1 MPVGSRKDSMEAKG
15 SAVNGNRRYLILI
28 AASICA
34 GLTGVTYVWS
44 IFTSP
49 LIQAHGWLSSEV
61 SLAYSLYFVM
71 QFFMG
76 FVGGGLQRRFGTR
89 RLAVIG
95 GVMYSLAW
103 ICMGHADT
111 LPMLYFSF
119 SFLGGGGAGL
129 VYNSSVAVATKWF
142 PDKKGFA
149 NGLCIGVT
157 GLTPLAFAPL
167 GNYLVEAFDLGTSL
181 TIIGVIPLVFYL
193 VFTWFI
199 IAPADDWQPEGMGPA
214 QPEGGDSGAAA
225 RNFTTGEMVRTP
237 LFWAMLAAFAFSASS
252 GSMVTSH
259 GASIG
264 AEFVGLTSAQAALQV
279 GILAV
284 GNFCGR
290 FGFGALSDR
299 VGRANTLL
307 ITLGITLADMLVL
320 FPLASDF
327 FTFAVAMVLAGACY
341 GASLTVIPS
350 LCGDAFGTRYF
361 GQNYGLLFSGL
372 SIASILGPMVGAW
385 AKDATGSFMPA
396 VHAAA
401 IFAVA
406 GIVSVLILKALEKRV
421 RRRNA

>member
-1 MPVGSRKDSMEAKG
+1 MEAKNAIRKG
-15 SAVNGNRRYLILI
+15 SRRYLVLI
-28 AASICA
+28 AASVCA

-71 QFFMG
+71 QFLMG
-76 FVGGGLQRRFGTR
+76 FVGGSLQSRFGTR
-89 RLAVIG
+89 PLAVVG
-95 GVMYSLAW
+95 GIMYALAW
-103 ICMGHADT
+103 ISMGQAAT
-111 LPMLYFSF
+111 LPQLYFSF

-157 GLTPLAFAPL
+157 GLAPLVFAPL

-181 TIIGVIPLVFYL
+181 TIVGAIPLVLYL
-193 VFTWFI
+193 VFAWFI
-199 IAPADDWQPEGMGPA
+199 IAPADGWQPEGWCSDQVRNGAGSVPA
-214 QPEGGDSGAAA
+214 TRDL
-225 RNFTTGEMVRTP
+225 RTGQMARTP
-237 LFWAMLAAFAFSASS
+237 LFWATLAAFAFSASS

-290 FGFGALSDR
+290 FGFGSLSDKI
-299 VGRANTLL
+299 GRENTLL
-307 ITLGITLADMLVL
+307 ITLGITLLDMLVL
-320 FPLASDF
+320 FPAANDF
-327 FTFAVAMVLAGACY
+327 FSFAVAMVLVGACY

-350 LCGDAFGTRYF
+350 LCGDLFGTRYF
-361 GQNYGLLFSGL
+361 GQNYGLLFCGL
-372 SIASILGPMVGAW
+372 SLASILGPMVGAW
-385 AKDATGSFMPA
+385 AKDTTGSFYLA
-396 VHAAA
+396 LHVAAL
-401 IFAVA
+401 FAVA
-406 GIVSVLILKALEKRV
+406 GIAAVLVLKVIRKRTD
-421 RRRNA
+421 RRGK

>member
-1 MPVGSRKDSMEAKG
+1 METKDSTA
-15 SAVNGNRRYLILI
+15 NGNRRYLILI
-28 AASICA
+28 AASVCA

-89 RLAVIG
+89 PLAVIG
-95 GVMYSLAW
+95 GIMYSLAW
-103 ICMGHADT
+103 ICMGRADT
-111 LPMLYFSF
+111 LAFLYFSF

-157 GLTPLAFAPL
+157 GLAPLAFAPL

-181 TIIGVIPLVFYL
+181 TIIGAIPLVLYL

-199 IAPADDWQPEGMGPA
+199 IAPADEWRPA
-214 QPEGGDSGAAA
+214 GWHPDRAQDGNGAGAHDC
-225 RNFTTGEMVRTP
+225 TTAEMARTP
-237 LFWAMLAAFAFSASS
+237 LFWAMLAAFAFSASA

-299 VGRANTLL
+299 IGRANTLL

-327 FTFAVAMVLAGACY
+327 FSFAVAMVLAGACY

-350 LCGDAFGTRYF
+350 LCGDVFGTRYF
-361 GQNYGLLFSGL
+361 GQNYGLLFGGL
-372 SIASILGPMVGAW
+372 SIASILGPMAGAW
-385 AKDATGSFMPA
+385 AKDATGSFLPA

-401 IFAVA
+401 LFAVA
-406 GIVSVLILKALEKRV
+406 GIVSVLILKALGRRA
-421 RRRNA
+421 RRRQQ

>member
-1 MPVGSRKDSMEAKG
+1 MEAKNAIRKG
-15 SAVNGNRRYLILI
+15 SRRYLVLI
-28 AASICA
+28 AASVCA

-71 QFFMG
+71 QFLMG
-76 FVGGGLQRRFGTR
+76 FVGGSLQSRFGTR
-89 RLAVIG
+89 PLAVVG
-95 GVMYSLAW
+95 GIMYALAW
-103 ICMGHADT
+103 ISMGQAAT
-111 LPMLYFSF
+111 LPQLYFSF

-157 GLTPLAFAPL
+157 GLAPLVFAPL

-181 TIIGVIPLVFYL
+181 TIVGAIPLVLYL
-193 VFTWFI
+193 VFAWFI
-199 IAPADDWQPEGMGPA
+199 IAPADGWQPEGWCSDQVRNGAGSVPA
-214 QPEGGDSGAAA
+214 TRDL
-225 RNFTTGEMVRTP
+225 RTGQMARTP
-237 LFWAMLAAFAFSASS
+237 LFWATLAAFAFSASS

-290 FGFGALSDR
+290 FGFGSLSDKI
-299 VGRANTLL
+299 GRENTLL
-307 ITLGITLADMLVL
+307 ITLGITLLDMLVL
-320 FPLASDF
+320 FPAANDF
-327 FTFAVAMVLAGACY
+327 FSFAVAMVLVGACY

-350 LCGDAFGTRYF
+350 LCGDLFGTRYF
-361 GQNYGLLFSGL
+361 GQNYGLLFCGL

-385 AKDATGSFMPA
+385 AKDTTGSFYLA
-396 VHAAA
+396 LHVAAL
-401 IFAVA
+401 FAVA
-406 GIVSVLILKALEKRV
+406 GIAAVLVLKVIRKRTD
-421 RRRNA
+421 RRGK

>member
-1 MPVGSRKDSMEAKG
+1 MEAKNAIRKG
-15 SAVNGNRRYLILI
+15 SRRYLVLI
-28 AASICA
+28 AASVCA

-76 FVGGGLQRRFGTR
+76 FVGGSLQSRFGTR
-89 RLAVIG
+89 PLAVVG
-95 GVMYSLAW
+95 GIMYALAW
-103 ICMGHADT
+103 ISMGQAAT
-111 LPMLYFSF
+111 LPQLYFSF

-157 GLTPLAFAPL
+157 GLAPLVFAPL

-181 TIIGVIPLVFYL
+181 TIVGAIPLVLYL
-193 VFTWFI
+193 VFAWFI
-199 IAPADDWQPEGMGPA
+199 IAPADGWQPEGWCPDQIRNGAGSVPA
-214 QPEGGDSGAAA
+214 TRDL
-225 RNFTTGEMVRTP
+225 TTGQMARTP

-290 FGFGALSDR
+290 FGFGSLSDKI
-299 VGRANTLL
+299 GRENTLL
-307 ITLGITLADMLVL
+307 ITLGITLLDMLVL
-320 FPLASDF
+320 FPAANDF
-327 FTFAVAMVLAGACY
+327 FSFAVAMVLVGACY

-350 LCGDAFGTRYF
+350 LCGDLFGTRYF
-361 GQNYGLLFSGL
+361 GQNYGLLFCGL

-385 AKDATGSFMPA
+385 AKDTTGSFYLA
-396 VHAAA
+396 LHVAAL
-401 IFAVA
+401 FAVA
-406 GIVSVLILKALEKRV
+406 GIAAVLVLKAIRKRTD
-421 RRRNA
+421 RRGK